1 MRKLL
6 PLLVAGCVSVGALVG
21 LAGIATGAVDA
32 KTPKQSKF
40 CRASQGFD
48 TKTLGDP
55 TSKSG
60 ASATLRELKKLR
72 RVATGQAKTALGSVI
87 TAYEDVA
94 GGSSARKVFA
104 KVKVV
109 ESLSQLSLAVSLCAT
124 VNIPGVTLP
133 TTLPS
138 TTAPR
143 R

>member
-1 MRKLL
+1 
-6 PLLVAGCVSVGALVG
+6 
-21 LAGIATGAVDA
+21 
-32 KTPKQSKF
+32 
-40 CRASQGFD
+40 
-48 TKTLGDP
+48 
-55 TSKSG
+55 
-60 ASATLRELKKLR
+60 
-72 RVATGQAKTALGSVI
+72 VI